1 MGRFARQTLPYLYKP
16 NYYKISGTTNACES
30 FHSNFKANFYVSHPA
45 IYRFIEILKDIQLNT
60 YIKINSDD
68 LPVTCTNL
76 KYKKRVEYR

>member
-1 MGRFARQTLPYLYKP
+1 VVQQTRVNLFTAILMQ
-16 NYYKISGTTNACES
+16 IS
-30 FHSNFKANFYVSHPA
+30 VSHPA